1 MVIIED
7 ICKSFNGKRVLNSIN
22 LDFRDGEILT
32 IVGKSGVGKSVLL
45 KLVVGLIDSDSGS
58 INVDNI
64 LLDKNTVYDIRKKIG
79 FVFQSSALIESLP
92 VEENVGLAL
101 RYIYNLDDDTIKRKV
116 IEAIRMVKLDEKVAS
131 MYPSNLSG
139 GMLKRAAIA
148 RAIILRPKY
157 IFYDEPTTG
166 LDPIVARAIEELILS
181 LNNKLNTTSIIVT
194 HDINSAVGISDRIA
208 MLSKG
213 EITFSGTVDD
223 FNKTENQYVKEFKDA
238 YFLKQEK

>member
-1 MVIIED
+1 MVIIKD
-7 ICKSFNGKRVLNSIN
+7 ICKSFNGKRVLNTIN

-45 KLVVGLIDSDSGS
+45 KLVIGLIDSDSGS

-64 LLDKNTVYDIRKKIG
+64 LLGRNTVYDIRKKIG

-92 VEENVGLAL
+92 IEENIGLAL
-101 RYIYNLDDDTIKRKV
+101 RYIHNLDNDTISRSV
-116 IEAIRMVKLDEKVAS
+116 RDAIKMVKLDEKVAS

-148 RAIILRPKY
+148 RAIILKPKY

-238 YFLKQEK
+238 YFLKQER

>member
-92 VEENVGLAL
+92 VEENIGLAL

-166 LDPIVARAIEELILS
+166 LDPIVARAIEDLILT

>member
-1 MVIIED
+1 MVIIKD

-92 VEENVGLAL
+92 VEENIGLAL

-166 LDPIVARAIEELILS
+166 LDPIVARAIEDLILT

>member
-1 MVIIED
+1 MVIIKD
-7 ICKSFNGKRVLNSIN
+7 ICKSFNGKIVLNSIN
-22 LDFRDGEILT
+22 LDFCDGEILT

-58 INVDNI
+58 VNVDSI
-64 LLDKNTVYDIRKKIG
+64 LLDKNTVYNIRKKIG

-92 VEENVGLAL
+92 VEENIGLAL

-116 IEAIRMVKLDEKVAS
+116 IETIRMVKLDEKVAS

-148 RAIILRPKY
+148 RAIILKPKY

-213 EITFSGTVDD
+213 KITFSGTVGD
-223 FNKTENQYVKEFKDA
+223 FNKTENQYVKEFKAA

>member
-1 MVIIED
+1 MVIIKD

-58 INVDNI
+58 INVDNV

-92 VEENVGLAL
+92 VEENIGLAL

-166 LDPIVARAIEELILS
+166 LDPIVARAIEDLILT

-213 EITFSGTVDD
+213 EITFSGMVDD

>member
-1 MVIIED
+1 MVIIKD

-92 VEENVGLAL
+92 VEENIGLAL

-166 LDPIVARAIEELILS
+166 LDPIVARAIEDLILT

-213 EITFSGTVDD
+213 EITFSGMVDD

>member
-1 MVIIED
+1 MVIIKD

-79 FVFQSSALIESLP
+79 FVFQSSALVESLP
-92 VEENVGLAL
+92 VEENIGLAL

-166 LDPIVARAIEELILS
+166 LDPIVARAIEDLILT

>member
-1 MVIIED
+1 MVIIKD

-79 FVFQSSALIESLP
+79 FVFQSSALVESLP
-92 VEENVGLAL
+92 VEENIGLAL

-166 LDPIVARAIEELILS
+166 LDPIVARAIEDLILT

-213 EITFSGTVDD
+213 EITFSGMVDD